1 MDVKEFMNSPMMWI
15 MSSFMII
22 NIFVMAA
29 AFMRQA
35 FKAAEEMG
43 MEKAECIAGLRSS
56 MITAIGPSFAP
67 VIVLIA
73 LMATIGGPTAWMRM
87 NDIGAARTELAMAQ
101 ISANMAGSSI
111 EGNAL
116 SLAGFVFILWG
127 AALNNSGWIIIGGY
141 GAPFLD
147 KAVIYLKE
155 NFNATWIK
163 LLMAAA
169 SFGLFATLLSNSI
182 IKKTISLNNL
192 YAALISFVVMLIIG
206 KAFAKY
212 KRLQEFSLGI
222 AMLVGMFIA
231 AFFF

>member
-1 MDVKEFMNSPMMWI
+1 MEVKAFMNSPMMWI

-22 NIFVMAA
+22 NILIMAA
-29 AFMRQA
+29 VFMRQA
-35 FKAAEEMG
+35 FKAAEDMG
-43 MEKAECIAGLRSS
+43 VPKSECIAGLRSA

-73 LMATIGGPTAWMRM
+73 LMVTIGGPTAWMRM

-127 AALNNSGWIIIGGY
+127 AALNNSGWIVIGGY

-147 KAVIYLKE
+147 KAVVYLRE
-155 NFNATWIK
+155 NFNAVWVK

-169 SFGLFATLLSNSI
+169 AFGLFATLLANAI
-182 IKKTISLNNL
+182 IKKTVNFNNL
-192 YAALISFVVMLIIG
+192 YAALISFIAMLIIG
-206 KAFAKY
+206 KVFAKY
-212 KRLQEFSLGI
+212 QRVQEFSLGI
-222 AMLVGMFIA
+222 AMLIGMFVA